1 MKRVH
6 ISKFSVYY
14 EDTDSTGLVY
24 HTSYLKFAERAR
36 SNFLREK
43 FPDLQNLLDS
53 NDFFFVVKEMQINFL
68 KSATLNQ
75 NLEIETFFVRHSF
88 CSINLIQKIFLSDV
102 LLNEINVKLVWVD
115 GKRKKPSKLS
125 ENVVARF
132 ISLEVV

>member
-6 ISKFSVYY
+6 LSEFSIYY

-43 FPDLQNLLDS
+43 FPDLQSLLDS
-53 NDFFFVVKEMQINFL
+53 NEFFFVVKEMQINFI
-68 KSATLNQ
+68 KSASLNQ
-75 NLEIETFFVRHSF
+75 NLEIETFFAGHSF
-88 CSINLIQKIFLSDV
+88 CSINLTQKIFKSDL

-115 GKRKKPSKLS
+115 GKKKKPSKLS
-125 ENVVARF
+125 ENIVARF
-132 ISLEVV
+132 NSLEVV

>member
-6 ISKFSVYY
+6 LSKISIYY

-43 FPDLQNLLDS
+43 FPDLQNFLDS

-68 KSATLNQ
+68 KSASLNQ
-75 NLEIETFFVRHSF
+75 DLEIQTFFVDHSF
-88 CSINLIQKIFLSDV
+88 CLIILFRKIFRFCLFFDV
-102 LLNEINVKLVWVD
+102 IYFNYYRVD
-115 GKRKKPSKLS
+115 GKKKKPSKLS
-125 ENVVARF
+125 ENIVARF
-132 ISLEVV
+132 NSLEVV

>member
-6 ISKFSVYY
+6 LSKFSIYY

-43 FPDLQNLLDS
+43 FPDLQNLLDF

-68 KSATLNQ
+68 KSASLNQ
-75 NLEIETFFVRHSF
+75 DLEIQTFFVGHSF
-88 CSINLIQKIFLSDV
+88 CSINLVQKIFRSNL
-102 LLNEINVKLVWVD
+102 LLNVINVKLVWVD
-115 GKRKKPSKLS
+115 GKKKKPSKLS
-125 ENVVARF
+125 ENIVARF
-132 ISLEVV
+132 NSLEVV

>member
-6 ISKFSVYY
+6 LSKFSIYY

-43 FPDLQNLLDS
+43 FPDLQNLLDF

-68 KSATLNQ
+68 KSASLNQ
-75 NLEIETFFVRHSF
+75 DLEIQTFFVDHSF
-88 CSINLIQKIFLSDV
+88 CSINLVQKILVKDISY
-102 LLNEINVKLVWVD
+102 LLGFYFNPNRLLLQ
-115 GKRKKPSKLS
+115 SK
-125 ENVVARF
+125 F
-132 ISLEVV
+132 FYI

>member
-6 ISKFSVYY
+6 LSKFSTYY

-43 FPDLQNLLDS
+43 FPDLQKLLDS
-53 NDFFFVVKEMQINFL
+53 NDFFFVVKEIQINFL

-75 NLEIETFFVRHSF
+75 NLEIETFFVGHSF
-88 CSINLIQKIFLSDV
+88 CSINLIQKIFLSDM
-102 LLNEINVKLVWVD
+102 LLNQINVKLVWMD
-115 GKRKKPSKLS
+115 GKKKNLLNFLK
-125 ENVVARF
+125 
-132 ISLEVV
+132 I

>member
-6 ISKFSVYY
+6 LSKFSTYY

-43 FPDLQNLLDS
+43 FPDLQKLLDS
-53 NDFFFVVKEMQINFL
+53 NDFFFVVKEIQINFL

-75 NLEIETFFVRHSF
+75 NLEIETFFVGHSF
-88 CSINLIQKIFLSDV
+88 CSINLIQKIFLSDM
-102 LLNEINVKLVWVD
+102 LLNQINVKLVWMD
-115 GKRKKPSKLS
+115 GKKKKPSKLS
-125 ENVVARF
+125 ENIVARF

>member
-6 ISKFSVYY
+6 LSKISIYY

-43 FPDLQNLLDS
+43 FPDLQNFLDS

-68 KSATLNQ
+68 KSASLNQ
-75 NLEIETFFVRHSF
+75 DLEIQTFFVDHSF
-88 CSINLIQKIFLSDV
+88 CSINLVQKIFRFNL
-102 LLNEINVKLVWVD
+102 LLNVINVKLVWVD
-115 GKRKKPSKLS
+115 GKKKKT
-125 ENVVARF
+125 
-132 ISLEVV
+132 I